1 MLESHCS
8 RVNIEMGMLGSRI
21 RRKAAR
27 FEYNK
32 ETPRAFGVDRESKS
46 GRSQV
51 VGIFLQCLLTD
62 SFLFGSSTQQRTY
75 FLDKC
80 LWGVGGGWTRFS
92 PITLCGL
99 CSSRRCQTVIFDTAQ
114 HRPPQTSE
122 GLGRTDMVSSFRQ
135 ARHVLQPI

>member
-1 MLESHCS
+1 
-8 RVNIEMGMLGSRI
+8 MGMLGSRI

-51 VGIFLQCLLTD
+51 VGSQVVGIFLQCLLTD

-80 LWGVGGGWTRFS
+80 LWGVGGAGQ
-92 PITLCGL
+92 G
-99 CSSRRCQTVIFDTAQ
+99 SRQSRSVD
-114 HRPPQTSE
+114 S
-122 GLGRTDMVSSFRQ
+122 
-135 ARHVLQPI
+135 VLPDDAKR